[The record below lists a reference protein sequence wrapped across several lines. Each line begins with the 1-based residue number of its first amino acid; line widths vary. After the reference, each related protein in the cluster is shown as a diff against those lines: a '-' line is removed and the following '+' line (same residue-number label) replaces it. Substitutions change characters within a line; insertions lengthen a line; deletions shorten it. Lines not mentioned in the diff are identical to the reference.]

1 MSGWQFG
8 QANDYKNMKIEVIG
22 VGDAFSEK
30 YNSSSFVIKAGEF
43 HLMID
48 CCERIRKAL
57 REAREKSQ
65 SGLALEQIDHV
76 LLTHLHGDHV
86 GGLEAY
92 AFYKL
97 FVNRR
102 KPQLYAGAPVL
113 AELWENRLK
122 APMQQLYNPDFTE
135 LRLMTLE
142 DYFELHPLEPGQS
155 VQIGPL
161 KVEIFPTRHHIP
173 TFAARFSLD
182 GRMLG
187 YSADT
192 TFDPALLDFLS
203 PANLIIHET
212 GPGVHTPYEKLA
224 ALPPALLQKMRL
236 IHYGDDFDKAASL
249 IKSLEEG
256 EIVEIA

>member
-1 MSGWQFG
+1 MQ
-8 QANDYKNMKIEVIG
+8 IEVIG

-30 YNSSSFVIKAGEF
+30 YNSSSIVIKAGEF

-57 REAREKSQ
+57 REAREKSG
-65 SGLALEQIDHV
+65 SGLQLDQIDHV

-97 FVNRR
+97 FVDRR
-102 KPQLYAGAPVL
+102 KPQLYAGSPVL
-113 AELWENRLK
+113 AELWEGRLK

-135 LRLMTLE
+135 LRHLKLE
-142 DYFELHPLEPGQS
+142 DYFELNPLEPGGVS
-155 VQIGPL
+155 EIGPL
-161 KVEIFPTRHHIP
+161 AVEIFPTRHHIP
-173 TFAARFSLD
+173 TFAARFEWN
-182 GRMLG
+182 GRKLG

-192 TFDPALLDFLS
+192 TFDPALLDFLA
-203 PANLIIHET
+203 PADLIIHET

-224 ALPPALLQKMRL
+224 ALPPELRQKMRL

-249 IKSLEEG
+249 IKPLEEG
-256 EIVEIA
+256 EIVTV